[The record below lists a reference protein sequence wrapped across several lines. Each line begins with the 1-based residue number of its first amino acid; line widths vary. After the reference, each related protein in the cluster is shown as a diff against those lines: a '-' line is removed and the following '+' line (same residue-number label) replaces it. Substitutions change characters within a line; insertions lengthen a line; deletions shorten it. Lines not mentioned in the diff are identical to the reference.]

1 MVIQNHGSKSVKGY
15 VNGRDLNVN
24 TTFPELVEA
33 NKPEDVGF
41 SSQKLAKVDTLI
53 NAEVKAGFPGAAL
66 IVVKDGKI
74 IKNTAY
80 GYAKEYENSIL
91 LPQNKR
97 EKMTTNTMFDLAS
110 NTKMYATN
118 FALQKLVSDGK
129 INVDDLVT
137 KYIPDFKDAECDVVK
152 GKANIKIR
160 DLLNHCAG
168 FTPDPQYFNPVVAK
182 DLFSQGRE
190 TTLKIL
196 EKTPLTYVTGTKVIY
211 SDVDYMLLG
220 YMIENVTGMT
230 EDKYVNENIYK
241 PLGLNR
247 TTYNPLKNGFSK
259 EDCAATELNGNTRD
273 GVVSFPN
280 IRTYTLQG
288 EVHDEKAYY
297 SMGGVSGHAGLF
309 SSTHDMAVL
318 TQTVL
323 NGGGYGET
331 KIFDKNTLDKFTKT
345 SDISPNYGLGWDK
358 AGTNGK
364 SWEFGPYA
372 SSETIGHTGWTGT
385 VTCIDPV
392 NDMAIILL
400 TNKKHSHLIDP
411 TKNPN
416 SSKGDIFETGQYGSV
431 MSLIYEALYK

>member
-1 MVIQNHGSKSVKGY
+1 MIDGSYINENITYRKL
-15 VNGRDLNVN
+15 VN
-24 TTFPELVEA
+24 A

-41 SSQKLAKVDTLI
+41 SSLKLAKVDTLI
-53 NAEVKAGFPGAAL
+53 NSEVAAGFPGAAL

-74 IKNTAY
+74 VKNTAY
-80 GYAKEYENSIL
+80 GYAKKYENNIL
-91 LPQNKR
+91 LPENKR
-97 EKMTTNTMFDLAS
+97 EKMTVNTMFDLAS

-118 FALQKLVSDGK
+118 FALQKLVSEGK

-137 KYIPDFKDAECDVVK
+137 KYILDFKDSESDVIK
-152 GKANIKIR
+152 GKADIKIR
-160 DLLNHCAG
+160 DLLNHSAG
-168 FTPDPQYFNPVVAK
+168 FSPHPQYFNPEVAK
-182 DLFSQGRE
+182 ELFSQDRE
-190 TTLKIL
+190 TTLKMIA
-196 EKTPLTYVTGTKVIY
+196 KTPLTYEAGTKVLY

-220 YMIENVTGMT
+220 SIIENMAGMP

-247 TTYNPLKNGFSK
+247 TTFNPLKNGFSK
-259 EDCAATELNGNTRD
+259 KDCAATELNGNTRD
-273 GVVSFPN
+273 GVINFPN

-309 SSTHDMAVL
+309 ASTHDMAIL
-318 TQTVL
+318 AQTVL
-323 NGGGYGET
+323 NGGGYGGA
-331 KIFDKNTLDKFTKT
+331 KIFDKNISDLFTKT

-358 AGTNGK
+358 AGVNGK
-364 SWEFGPYA
+364 AWEFGPYA

-400 TNKKHSHLIDP
+400 TNKKHSQLIDK
-411 TKNPN
+411 TEN
-416 SSKGDIFETGQYGSV
+416 SNRFKGDIFQTGQYGRV
-431 MSLIYEALYK
+431 MSLIYEALY